1 MVLFYHSES
10 FASRF
15 AILTHSVFEFLDG
28 GKIFVDDFR
37 SDTAKV
43 HFTDV
48 VSFHEVMGMC

>member
-1 MVLFYHSES
+1 VVLFYHSES